1 MTKMTA
7 FLLLAIKY
15 VLHFYFIFIVCVVCK
30 VVPFLSNQRG
40 KVLAELV
47 EMEIST
53 SATWAQDV
61 SRASGSLAY
70 NIPLSDSASADLC
83 FCCHC
88 QELRSQWMNRKESVG
103 QSSSFITP
111 STLLPFSV
119 PNCWLIMSSFRL
131 FHPCQTLSPFFK
143 SKFQLLTGKQNVFF
157 FFFFFLFYF

>member
-111 STLLPFSV
+111 STLIFS
-119 PNCWLIMSSFRL
+119 S
-131 FHPCQTLSPFFK
+131 
-143 SKFQLLTGKQNVFF
+143 QLLTNHVFF
-157 FFFFFLFYF
+157 PPFPSLPNPIAFFQVQIPASYR